1 MSRSRRN
8 SCSVGRGCRVC
19 GHAGAVV
26 EARQADAVR
35 VDDAELPDNLDANYT
50 EYICTEP
57 SCSGWGCGDLH
68 VPVDVVED
76 KPVFKVSLSEV
87 ATELAGY
94 LDVARAVRRALPVD
108 LEAERAMARA
118 MAARSKGYTSRKLL
132 PKKK

>member
-1 MSRSRRN
+1 M
-8 SCSVGRGCRVC
+8 C

-50 EYICTEP
+50 EYICTES

-68 VPVDVVED
+68 VPPDVVED
-76 KPVFKVSLSEV
+76 KPVLKVALGEV

-94 LDVARAVRRALPVD
+94 LDFARAVHRALPVD
-108 LEAERAMARA
+108 PEAERAMARA
-118 MAARSKGYTSRKLL
+118 MAARSKGHTSHKLL
-132 PKKK
+132 PKKKK